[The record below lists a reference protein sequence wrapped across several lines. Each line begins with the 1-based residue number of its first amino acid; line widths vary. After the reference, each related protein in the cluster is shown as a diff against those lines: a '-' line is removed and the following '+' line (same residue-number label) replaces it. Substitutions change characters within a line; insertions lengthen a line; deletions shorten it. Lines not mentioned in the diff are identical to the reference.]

1 MTDLDVPGPID
12 FVLIEFPGDAVGNE
26 LAKEVGDLIDRGTV
40 RLYDVAVVRKGA
52 DGSSTVVDL
61 TDPSLAAAEE
71 LQRFAGAQSGL
82 LGDQDIADAVAIMD
96 AGSVALMLVYEN
108 TWAIPFIKAA
118 VDQGGQVIATERIGF
133 QDIIDALDAAD
144 AADAAN

>member
-1 MTDLDVPGPID
+1 MALD
-12 FVLIEFPGDAVGNE
+12 E
-26 LAKEVGDLIDRGTV
+26 
-40 RLYDVAVVRKGA
+40 
-52 DGSSTVVDL
+52 
-61 TDPSLAAAEE
+61 
-71 LQRFAGAQSGL
+71 AQPDDSNSN
-82 LGDQDIADAVAIMD
+82 D